1 MLFPHFEP
9 PHLTK
14 RVLVHKTVRYWRRTC
29 AWIMAPILI
38 GLAGVSMAKISHFA
52 FDINTWIVSHF
63 PWAAIF
69 YMPAGFAFMIYL
81 TRRFFPGI
89 QGSGIPQVIAV
100 IDDPGHKKK
109 SNLLSVRIIIGKVI
123 TLVSGL
129 IMGASIG
136 HEGPMVQIGASIMHR
151 FYGYGTIR
159 TAEQRRMLVLSGGAA
174 GIAATFNTPIAG
186 IMFAMEELT
195 KKYVFNAHSSTL
207 LTVILSGFVSL
218 AIVGNYTYFGY
229 TNESLPFFTYIPAIV
244 VCGLVGGISGGLF
257 SLITQKFSAFLP
269 KKIREGIQ
277 NHPYRF
283 AALCGLIVAFLG
295 LLTNG
300 MVYGT
305 GYLPTRLSLESDT
318 ALHAWYYGPAKFLAT
333 LLSAL
338 SAIPG
343 GLFAPTL
350 AVGAGIGDNLSA
362 LFPNLAPHSAII
374 ILVMAAYLSGLTRS
388 PLTSFI
394 VTMEIT
400 GSHQML
406 LSLMTATLIASLVS
420 RFVCP
425 KPFYHALAERFELPA
440 GPLKTAQTTSANAQN
455 KKP

>member
-1 MLFPHFEP
+1 
-9 PHLTK
+9 
-14 RVLVHKTVRYWRRTC
+14 
-29 AWIMAPILI
+29 MAPVHI
-38 GLAGVSMAKISHFA
+38 GLAGVSMAKASQFA
-52 FDINTWIVSHF
+52 FGINTWIITHF
-63 PWAAIF
+63 SWGALF

-81 TRRFFPGI
+81 TKRFFPGI

-100 IDDPGHKKK
+100 IDDPSHKKK
-109 SNLLSVRIIIGKVI
+109 NNLLSIKIIIGKVI
-123 TLVSGL
+123 TLMCGL

-195 KKYVFNAHSSTL
+195 KKYIFNAHSSTL
-207 LTVILSGFVSL
+207 LTVIISGFVSL

-229 TNESLPFFTYIPAIV
+229 TNEALPFLTHIPAITL
-244 VCGLVGGISGGLF
+244 CGIVGGLTGGLF
-257 SLITQKFSAFLP
+257 SLIVQKFSMILP
-269 KKIREGIQ
+269 QKIRVAIQ
-277 NHPYRF
+277 NHPYKF
-283 AALCGLIVAFLG
+283 AALCGLIVALLG

-305 GYLPTRLSLESDT
+305 GYMPTRLSLESDT

-338 SAIPG
+338 SSIPG

-350 AVGAGIGDNLSA
+350 AVGAGIGDGLSL

-400 GSHQML
+400 GSQQML
-406 LSLMTATLIASLVS
+406 LSLMTATLIASMVS
-420 RFVCP
+420 KVICP
-425 KPFYHALAERFELPA
+425 APFYHALAQRFEPLPA
-440 GPLKTAQTTSANAQN
+440 TQKTDKTT
-455 KKP
+455 

>member
-1 MLFPHFEP
+1 
-9 PHLTK
+9 
-14 RVLVHKTVRYWRRTC
+14 
-29 AWIMAPILI
+29 MAPIVI
-38 GLAGVSMAKISHFA
+38 GLAGVLMAKISQLSFN
-52 FDINTWIVSHF
+52 INSWIVAQCS
-63 PWAAIF
+63 WSALF

-100 IDDPGHKKK
+100 IDDPDHKKK
-109 SNLLSVRIIIGKVI
+109 SNLLSIKILIGKVI
-123 TLVSGL
+123 TLTSGL

-136 HEGPMVQIGASIMHR
+136 HEGPMVQIGGSIMHS
-151 FYGYGTIR
+151 FYGYGTLR
-159 TAEQRRMLVLSGGAA
+159 KAEQRRMLVLAGGAA

-195 KKYVFNAHSSTL
+195 KKYVFNAQSSTL

-229 TNESLPFFTYIPAIV
+229 TNESLPFFTHIPAIII
-244 VCGLVGGISGGLF
+244 CGIVGGVSGGLF
-257 SLITQKFSAFLP
+257 SLITQKFSMLLP
-269 KKIREGIQ
+269 QKLRIAIQ

-283 AALCGLIVAFLG
+283 AALCGLIVALLG
-295 LLTNG
+295 LLSDG
-300 MVYGT
+300 MIYGT
-305 GYLPTRLSLESDT
+305 GYQPTRLSLESDV
-318 ALHAWYYGPAKFLAT
+318 AIHAWYYGPAKFLAT

-338 SAIPG
+338 SSIPG

-350 AVGAGIGDNLSA
+350 AVGAGIGDNLSS

-388 PLTSFI
+388 PLTAFI

-420 RFVCP
+420 KFVCP
-425 KPFYHALAERFELPA
+425 KPFYHALAERFIKPA
-440 GPLKTAQTTSANAQN
+440 TS
-455 KKP
+455 KKA